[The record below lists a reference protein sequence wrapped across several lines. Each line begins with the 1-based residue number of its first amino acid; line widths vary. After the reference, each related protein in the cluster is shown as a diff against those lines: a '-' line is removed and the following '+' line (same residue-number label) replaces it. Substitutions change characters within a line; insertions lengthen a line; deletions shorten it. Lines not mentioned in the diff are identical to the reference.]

1 MKEKKFQKVG
11 SGPIAYFV
19 TSNVYKFL
27 EARNLF
33 SNYKLTTAKINV
45 KPIEIQNESLEE
57 IAKFSAL
64 DAFKKCNFPLFV
76 EDSGFFINS
85 LNGFPG
91 PYSKFVFTTVGL
103 KGILKLMKNIEKRDA
118 YFKSVIAF
126 INSDLRPICFIGK
139 VLGTISF
146 REIGDN
152 GFGYDPIF
160 VPSKSIANK
169 TFAEMTTSE
178 KNLFSH
184 RGKALTKF
192 AEWFSSFNNRRF

>member
-1 MKEKKFQKVG
+1 MKEKKFQKVF
-11 SGPIAYFV
+11 SNPIAYFV
-19 TSNVYKFL
+19 TSNVHKFL

-33 SNYKLTTAKINV
+33 SKYKLVTAKVNV
-45 KPIEIQNESLEE
+45 KAVEIQNERLEK

-76 EDSGFFINS
+76 EDSGLFINA

-91 PYSKFVFTTVGL
+91 PYSKFFFTTVGL
-103 KGILKLMKNIEKRDA
+103 KGILKLMKNIKNRDA

-126 INSDLRPICFIGK
+126 ITLDSHPICFVGK
-139 VLGTISF
+139 ALGKISF
-146 REIGDN
+146 WEIGNN

-160 VPSKSIANK
+160 VPSKSIDSK

-192 AEWFSSFNNRRF
+192 AKWFSSLNNRRF